1 MIVRIDS
8 VVIRMI
14 RILRIAITMV
24 GMFMELVIRFVRM
37 EWMII
42 RMVRMGIRRERN
54 VIYALVPWSG

>member
-1 MIVRIDS
+1 MILGITM
-8 VVIRMI
+8 VIRMI

-37 EWMII
+37 DWMII

-54 VIYALVPWSG
+54 VIYALVPWSE